1 MRRPRPTVTLRRRC
15 GAAVLVTA
23 LAAVS
28 CSGGG
33 SPIQPPVGPGTNNVA
48 AAYIESLL
56 GLMQA
61 NSMRR
66 LEIDWATFGAR
77 VTAEAAGAATIPDT
91 YPAIRLALELLAD
104 GHSFYRMPSGTLILS
119 PRRTCTASPVTQPS
133 VPPGIGYVRVTSFS
147 GTAAQAL
154 TFANGIRHAIADAD
168 REDLAGWIVDL
179 RGNGGGN
186 MWPML
191 AGLGPVLGDGVA
203 GYFIDPLGQEIVW
216 EYRDGGAWLGG
227 QLLQTVSTPYQLKR
241 PWPRVAVLTDNW
253 VASSGEAVAIA
264 FRGRPA
270 TRSFGSPTCGV
281 STANRAFPMSDGAE
295 LILTV
300 SVMAD
305 RTKTAYGDEVVPDE
319 RVPDGDA
326 TVQRA
331 ITWLQTGS

>member
-1 MRRPRPTVTLRRRC
+1 MHLPSRTSATSTRRC
-15 GAAVLVTA
+15 CSILILAA
-23 LAAVS
+23 LAAAS
-28 CSGGG
+28 CRGSGAN
-33 SPIQPPVGPGTNNVA
+33 PIQPGPSIAPAV
-48 AAYIESLL
+48 YIESVLAT
-56 GLMQA
+56 MQ
-61 NSMRR
+61 SHSIRR
-66 LEIDWATFGAR
+66 LEIDWAAFRAR
-77 VTAEAAGAATIPDT
+77 VTAEAAGAVTISDT

-104 GHSFYRMPSGTLILS
+104 GHSFFRTPSGALILG
-119 PRRTCTASPVTQPS
+119 PRRTCTPS
-133 VPPGIGYVRVTSFS
+133 AVNEPAVPPDIGYVRVTAFS
-147 GTAAQAL
+147 GTATQAL
-154 TFANGIRHAIADAD
+154 TFANGIRNVIADAD

-203 GYFIDPLGQEIVW
+203 GYFIDPIGQHSVW
-216 EYRDGGAWLGG
+216 EYREGGAWLEG
-227 QLLQTVSTPYQLKR
+227 QLLQSVTSPYQLKR
-241 PWPRVAVLTDNW
+241 PSPRVAVLTDNG

-281 STANRAFPMSDGAE
+281 STANRAFALTDGAE

-305 RTKTAYGDEVVPDE
+305 RTRTVYGDEVVPDE

-331 ITWLQTGS
+331 VAWLQTGG